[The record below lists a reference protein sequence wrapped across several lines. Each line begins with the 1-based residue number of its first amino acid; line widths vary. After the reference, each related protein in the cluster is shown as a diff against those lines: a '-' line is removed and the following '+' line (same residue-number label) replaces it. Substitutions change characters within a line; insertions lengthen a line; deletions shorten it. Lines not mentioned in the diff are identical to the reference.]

1 MAQLTAQVI
10 SYDEEFK
17 RQVARLIRACGV
29 PVGIV
34 EGRSAEGIGPD
45 LVVVDIRS
53 DSSSGM
59 AAIERLRAS
68 SASLS
73 IFAVAASAEPDLI
86 LQSMRAG
93 ANEFF
98 PWNAAEG
105 SQQARATEETFHGAV
120 RKTAARREAASA
132 GAKPP
137 CVTHVVLGAKGGAGT
152 PTVAVNCGV
161 ELARLTKRATL
172 VVDLKTCLGEV
183 ALFLGVRPRFTV
195 LDAIENLHRLDK
207 NFLTELVAK
216 HKSGLDILAGSE
228 QFDRPNAQD
237 SGAVEELLRV
247 VAKAYDYVVIDA
259 GNVINAIGVAAL
271 YAADTI
277 FLVTNPDVPS
287 IRNAQR
293 LVERVRQLGAGS
305 ERIKIL
311 LNRVSE
317 NHLIAP
323 KQIETALGYGIHH
336 TFSSDYRTVSTAL
349 NSGVPLALT
358 NSTEIA
364 TQFDSFTRQ
373 LGAGS
378 ERVKVLLNR
387 VSENHLIAPK
397 QIETALGYGIHHT
410 FSSDYRTVSE
420 ALNSGVPLALT
431 NNSDIASQ
439 FGSFTRQLVGRQDE
453 AKPEPEKK
461 RAFLGLL

>member
-17 RQVARLIRACGV
+17 RQIARLVRACGV
-29 PVGIV
+29 PVGMV

-53 DSSSGM
+53 DASSGM

-68 SASLS
+68 SAALA
-73 IFAVAASAEPDLI
+73 IFAVAAAAEPDLI
-86 LQSMRAG
+86 LQAMRAG

-105 SQQARATEETFHGAV
+105 SQAARATEESFHGAV
-120 RKTAARREAASA
+120 RKTAARREAATA

-137 CVTHVVLGAKGGAGT
+137 CVTHAFLGAKGGAGT
-152 PTVAVNCGV
+152 TTVAVNCGV
-161 ELARLTKRATL
+161 ELARLTKRPTV
-172 VVDLKTCLGEV
+172 VVDLKACLGEV

-237 SGAVEELLRV
+237 AGAIEELLRV
-247 VAKAYDYVVIDA
+247 LAKTYDYVIIDA
-259 GNVINAIGVAAL
+259 GNVINSIVAAAL

-293 LVERVRQLGAGS
+293 LVDRVRQLGAGS
-305 ERIKIL
+305 ERVKIL
-311 LNRVSE
+311 LNRVSDQ
-317 NHLIAP
+317 HLIAP

-358 NSTEIA
+358 NNSEIA
-364 TQFDSFTRQ
+364 SQFDSFTRQ
-373 LGAGS
+373 L
-378 ERVKVLLNR
+378 
-387 VSENHLIAPK
+387 
-397 QIETALGYGIHHT
+397 
-410 FSSDYRTVSE
+410 
-420 ALNSGVPLALT
+420 
-431 NNSDIASQ
+431 
-439 FGSFTRQLVGRQDE
+439 VGMAVD
-453 AKPEPEKK
+453 AKPEPERK
-461 RAFLGLL
+461 RVFLGMF

>member
-137 CVTHVVLGAKGGAGT
+137 CVTHVFLGAKGGAGT
-152 PTVAVNCGV
+152 TTVAVNCGV

-373 LGAGS
+373 LVGMAEES
-378 ERVKVLLNR
+378 KV
-387 VSENHLIAPK
+387 
-397 QIETALGYGIHHT
+397 
-410 FSSDYRTVSE
+410 
-420 ALNSGVPLALT
+420 
-431 NNSDIASQ
+431 
-439 FGSFTRQLVGRQDE
+439 
-453 AKPEPEKK
+453 EPERK
-461 RAFLGLL
+461 RASFLGMF